1 MQRKERVAVE
11 LHAALNEANAKVAA
25 LQQELESATSDKA
38 IGAEGFDREA
48 SLAAAVAEAE
58 DRESQVRHSPHN
70 DQLLALARHV
80 LTLAHPL
87 AQPPTL

>member
-1 MQRKERVAVE
+1 MQRKERAAVE

-58 DRESQVRHSPHN
+58 DRESQVRHS
-70 DQLLALARHV
+70 
-80 LTLAHPL
+80 LTHH
-87 AQPPTL
+87 TTISC